1 MEAASMTTDG
11 RTDGRVTRP
20 LDITVLMG
28 GPSREHDVSI
38 LSGSAVADALERNG
52 HAVTRMDIRPTDLSA
67 LDREGLEL
75 VFIALHGQFGESGEV
90 QALCEQR
97 GLPYVGSG
105 PRASQLAIDKAASKQ
120 AFRRAGLR
128 TPDWMIIER
137 YHAPEVYGRW
147 LEELPLPVVVKPV
160 DDGSSVGVTI
170 ARTVE
175 QRDAALDELLD
186 DYGRALIEA
195 FVPGREL
202 TVGILGESALPV
214 LEVRPKRA
222 FYDYLAKYA
231 DEAGTEYSFELDLP
245 EDLLAGIQHDA
256 LRAHRSLG
264 CRHLSR
270 VDFILDDDR
279 DAHILEI
286 NTIPGFTAH
295 SLLPKAA
302 ARVGM
307 DFDRLV
313 QRLVDLAMDNRCQ
326 SGQGG

>member
-1 MEAASMTTDG
+1 MEAASMARDG
-11 RTDGRVTRP
+11 RSGPPLTRP

-38 LSGSAVADALERNG
+38 QSGSAVADALARGG
-52 HAVTRMDIRPTDLSA
+52 HAVTRRDIRPTDVTA

-120 AFRRAGLR
+120 ACRRAGLR

-147 LEELPLPVVVKPV
+147 LEEIPLPAVVKPV

-175 QRDAALDELLD
+175 QRDAALEELLD
-186 DYGRALIEA
+186 DYGRALVEA

-202 TVGILGESALPV
+202 TVGIVGDSALPV
-214 LEVRPKRA
+214 LEVRPKRT

-231 DEAGTEYSFELDLP
+231 DEAGTEYVFDLGLP
-245 EDLLAGIQHDA
+245 EEVLAGVQRDA
-256 LRAHRSLG
+256 LTAHRALG

-270 VDFILDDDR
+270 VDFILDEER
-279 DAHILEI
+279 NAHVLEI

-307 DFDRLV
+307 DFDALV
-313 QRLVDLAMDNRCQ
+313 QRLVDLAMENR
-326 SGQGG
+326 SLL